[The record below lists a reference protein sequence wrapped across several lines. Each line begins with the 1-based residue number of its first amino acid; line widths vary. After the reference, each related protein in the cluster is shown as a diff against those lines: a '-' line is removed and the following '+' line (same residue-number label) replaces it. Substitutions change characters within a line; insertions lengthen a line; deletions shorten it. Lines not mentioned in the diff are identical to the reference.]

1 MAKRARP
8 LYAVL
13 ILALPYLLLAPDAR
27 ADNSAADNAT
37 AEVLFNQAR
46 VAFEAGRFDEA
57 CPKYAEAQRLHPTPG
72 TLLNIGRC
80 EEARGNLAT
89 AYGANLAAAIL
100 AHKIEDKVGREES
113 ARAEVKR
120 LEPLLSM
127 LVLTVPPG
135 TRVEGLQIT
144 RNGSAMGEGQWG
156 APVPVDAGAITI
168 EASAPGRT
176 TWKSTVKIERKPGS
190 TTVDVPPL
198 ALAAVAVPVDKG
210 EPESAWSGQKTA
222 ALAVGGAGVIGVVLG
237 TIFGVKAIGKK
248 SDADAACQ
256 PNAPT
261 LCEAAGFALRHEE
274 KSAGTISTISFI
286 AGGVALAGGVV
297 LFMTA
302 PSGSAKKSE
311 AMRFEVK
318 PAVAGG
324 DMGLTFRGSW

>member
-1 MAKRARP
+1 MA
-8 LYAVL
+8 
-13 ILALPYLLLAPDAR
+13 PY
-27 ADNSAADNAT
+27 
-37 AEVLFNQAR
+37 
-46 VAFEAGRFDEA
+46 
-57 CPKYAEAQRLHPTPG
+57 
-72 TLLNIGRC
+72 
-80 EEARGNLAT
+80 
-89 AYGANLAAAIL
+89 LAAAIL

-127 LVLTVPPG
+127 LVLTVPAG
-135 TRVEGLQIT
+135 SRVEGLQIT
-144 RNGSAMGEGQWG
+144 RNGSAVGEGQWG
-156 APVPVDAGAITI
+156 APVPVDAGLLTI

-198 ALAAVAVPVDKG
+198 ALAPLASPVDHKA

-222 ALAVGGAGVIGVVLG
+222 ALAVGGASVIGGLLG

-256 PNAPT
+256 PNAPNQ
-261 LCEAAGFALRHEE
+261 CNAAGVALRHEE

-297 LFMTA
+297 LFVTA
-302 PSGSAKKSE
+302 PSGSAKKRE
-311 AMRFEVK
+311 AMRFEVR

>member
-1 MAKRARP
+1 

-13 ILALPYLLLAPDAR
+13 ILALPYLLLAADVR

-37 AEVLFNQAR
+37 AEVLFNQAK

-72 TLLNIGRC
+72 TLLNVGRC

-127 LVLTVPPG
+127 LVLNIPPG
-135 TRVEGLQIT
+135 ARVEGLQIT
-144 RNGSAMGEGQWG
+144 RNGSAVGEGQWG
-156 APVPVDAGAITI
+156 APVPVDAGVITI

-176 TWKSTVKIERKPGS
+176 AWKSSVTIERKPGS
-190 TTVDVPPL
+190 TTVDVPAL
-198 ALAAVAVPVDKG
+198 ALAPVALQVDKG
-210 EPESAWSGQKTA
+210 EPESAWSGQKTV
-222 ALAVGGAGVIGVVLG
+222 ALAVGGAGVIGGVLG

-256 PNAPT
+256 PNEPNQ
-261 LCEAAGFALRHEE
+261 CNAAGVALRHEE

-297 LFMTA
+297 LFVTA
-302 PSGSAKKSE
+302 PTGSAKKRE
-311 AMRFEVK
+311 AMRFEVR

-324 DMGLTFRGSW
+324 DMGLTLRGSW